1 MMTQTIEELMNAAGF
16 ITGPMRESTYE
27 RDKGYVYHD
36 VPGKK
41 QVNATVLA
49 AAKKILADK
58 FDDEPV
64 HFIHAGRVIMFAIK
78 MHGKIGLFYGNS
90 MGTGVRGWEV
100 FPVVTRISKIGDY
113 DKLCSFLREV
123 DHREETKEDFN
134 VSALL
139 MRLE

>member
-1 MMTQTIEELMNAAGF
+1 MSQTIEQLMNAAGF
-16 ITGPMRESTYE
+16 QTGPARESTYE
-27 RDKGYVYHD
+27 KDKGYVYHD

-41 QVNATVLA
+41 QVDATVLA

-78 MHGKIGLFYGNS
+78 MRGKLGLFYGCS
-90 MGTGVRGWEV
+90 MGTGMRSWLVS
-100 FPVVTRISKIGDY
+100 PTVTRISKIGDY
-113 DKLCSFLREV
+113 DKLCSSLRDY
-123 DHREETKEDFN
+123 DHVEETREEFN
-134 VSALL
+134 VAALM